1 MAFGFNYESS
11 GGDIIP
17 IVKFDARA
25 GRFFRIDR
33 SDGVNNPVDITSS
46 FKAVMDFENIEV
58 GFINFPSGAAPEF
71 KVAPIG
77 QPMPANPGGKFRQGI
92 RMMMKLG
99 KDCGG
104 DIREIASTAKA
115 VLSAFDTCHTEY
127 MAGAK
132 ANPGKLPVVEIA
144 TDKDGNKLIIPI
156 VTQGRDEK
164 GNAVKTTNYAPVFK
178 IASWV
183 DRPTDLVFSPKNG
196 GDATPAPAPAQTAP
210 ASPPSTGSTQVSAP
224 AAAAS
229 SDDDFG

>member
-33 SDGVNNPVDITSS
+33 SDGVNNPVDITTG

-58 GFINFPSGAAPEF
+58 GFINFPAGSAPEF
-71 KVAPIG
+71 RVAPIG
-77 QPMPANPGGKFRQGI
+77 QPMPENPGGKFRQGI
-92 RMMMKLG
+92 RMMLKLG

-104 DIREIASTAKA
+104 DVREIASTAKA
-115 VLSAFDTCHTEY
+115 VLGAFDSCHTEY
-127 MAGAK
+127 VAGAK
-132 ANPGKLPVVEIA
+132 ANPGKLPVVALE
-144 TDKDGNKLIIPI
+144 TTIPI

-183 DRPTDLVFSPKNG
+183 DRPADLVFSPKNG
-196 GDATPAPAPAQTAP
+196 GDATPAQVQSVPTTP
-210 ASPPSTGSTQVSAP
+210 ASPPSTGSTQVAP
-224 AAAAS
+224 PAAAS

>member
-11 GGDIIP
+11 AGDIIP

-33 SDGVNNPVDITSS
+33 SDGVNNPVDITGS

-58 GFINFPSGAAPEF
+58 GFIHFPAGSAPEF
-71 KVAPIG
+71 KVAPIY
-77 QPMPANPGGKFRQGI
+77 QPMPENPGGKFRQGI
-92 RMMMKLG
+92 RMMLKLG

-127 MAGAK
+127 MAGSK

-144 TDKDGNKLIIPI
+144 RDKNRNLEIVPI

-164 GNAVKTTNYAPVFK
+164 GNAVKTTNYAPVFR
-178 IASWV
+178 ITSWV
-183 DRPTDLVFSPKNG
+183 DRPADLVFSPKNG
-196 GDATPAPAPAQTAP
+196 GDAVPAPAQTAP

-224 AAAAS
+224 TAAS
-229 SDDDFG
+229 TSDDDFG